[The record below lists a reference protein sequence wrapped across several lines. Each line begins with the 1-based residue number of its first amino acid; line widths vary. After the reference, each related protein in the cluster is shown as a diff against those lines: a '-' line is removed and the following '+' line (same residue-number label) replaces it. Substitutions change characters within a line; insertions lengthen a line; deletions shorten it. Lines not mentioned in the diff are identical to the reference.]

1 MLHKTPQLSREA
13 SHQSSRVKNSDNHAR
28 NEGSVSQFN
37 RPSFPVCDSIHWTG
51 ISRLITS
58 VFWDFW

>member
-28 NEGSVSQFN
+28 NEGSVCIMDIIKN
-37 RPSFPVCDSIHWTG
+37 KELAIN
-51 ISRLITS
+51 
-58 VFWDFW
+58 